1 MQGLVAVQSIVSAHT
16 SGGGGGVQFAQRRRL
31 RERAQEEEEI
41 AMVLTVLAQI
51 GVFA

>member
-16 SGGGGGVQFAQRRRL
+16 SGGGGGVQSAQRRRQ